1 MFVVL
6 SIQQRSG
13 CYSKNYNPRPNEN
26 ISHIV
31 HIYAQVGKGVCH
43 PFSNEIHFFLSYV
56 AILPNISFIRL
67 IKQTFR
73 IYFTHCSWPRHDSE
87 CKLHKMYLQQI
98 NEGFKVESLI
108 FWRGLSETDTSSTVA
123 ENLGTFSNTEF
134 LVLKLS
140 PCSRH
145 PIWINC

>member
-1 MFVVL
+1 
-6 SIQQRSG
+6 
-13 CYSKNYNPRPNEN
+13 
-26 ISHIV
+26 
-31 HIYAQVGKGVCH
+31 
-43 PFSNEIHFFLSYV
+43 
-56 AILPNISFIRL
+56 
-67 IKQTFR
+67 
-73 IYFTHCSWPRHDSE
+73 
-87 CKLHKMYLQQI
+87 MYLQQI

-145 PIWINC
+145 PI